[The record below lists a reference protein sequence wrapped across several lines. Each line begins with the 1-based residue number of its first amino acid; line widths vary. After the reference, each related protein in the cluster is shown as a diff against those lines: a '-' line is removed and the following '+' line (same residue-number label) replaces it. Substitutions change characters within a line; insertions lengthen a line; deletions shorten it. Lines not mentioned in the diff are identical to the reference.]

1 MTHMSIHRNTHVRFF
16 MPGKKVQLMKDKDFK
31 RRIAYEV
38 LIILGVLA
46 LLLFVCRLWPIL
58 LLVILGIFVAAIR
71 LLFLSQTKVEVI
83 QPMPSPIPR
92 EPTERDVQ
100 DMAYAVILRT
110 ITDWVTEIYPQAR
123 WVWKSSQ
130 AREQILIGGDIHI
143 LLNHAGGYREAVV
156 HVQNLRV
163 TGLWYVQPEK
173 LIEADEAEALEEV
186 VEEAKEPS
194 TMPEEPQRGS
204 EDTEDY
210 ATPNYE
216 LLAFEWVEAHAMEL
230 NERCNEYIAQKQ
242 DSFMLAASELPDR
255 ESWPDICQELLRNG
269 IKCCECTEEGIQI
282 NLTQDT
288 CRKE

>member
-1 MTHMSIHRNTHVRFF
+1 
-16 MPGKKVQLMKDKDFK
+16 MPGKKVQSMKDKDFK

-100 DMAYAVILRT
+100 DMAYAVILRR
-110 ITDWVTEIYPQAR
+110 ITDWVTETYPQAR

-143 LLNHAGGYREAVV
+143 LLNQAGGYREAVV

-163 TGLWYVQPEK
+163 TGLWYVRPEK
-173 LIEADEAEALEEV
+173 LIEADEAAAPEEV
-186 VEEAKEPS
+186 IEEAKEPS
-194 TMPEEPQRGS
+194 TMPEEPQRES
-204 EDTEDY
+204 EDMEDN

-242 DSFMLAASELPDR
+242 DSFMLTAYELPDR

-269 IKCCECTEEGIQI
+269 MKSCECTDEGIQI
-282 NLTQDT
+282 NLTQAT

>member
-1 MTHMSIHRNTHVRFF
+1 MTHMSLHWNTHVRFF
-16 MPGKKVQLMKDKDFK
+16 YARKEGQTMKDKDFK

-38 LIILGVLA
+38 LVILGVLA

-83 QPMPSPIPR
+83 QPMPPPVPK

-100 DMAYAVILRT
+100 DMAYSVIQKK
-110 ITDWVTEIYPQAR
+110 ITELVAESYPHAR
-123 WVWKSSQ
+123 WVWKSSR
-130 AREQILIGGDIHI
+130 AKEQILSGEEASI

-163 TGLWYVQPEK
+163 TSLTYVQAEGPDEPVESPE
-173 LIEADEAEALEEV
+173 ESEESPAEP
-186 VEEAKEPS
+186 EEAN
-194 TMPEEPQRGS
+194 EEPD
-204 EDTEDY
+204 EDTQP
-210 ATPNYE
+210 AAPNYE
-216 LLAFEWVEAHAMEL
+216 FLAFEWVEAHAVAL

-242 DSFMLAASELPDR
+242 AFLLLDAAELPERD
-255 ESWPDICQELLRNG
+255 SWPDICRELSRNG
-269 IKCCECTEEGIQI
+269 MENCECTEGGIRI
-282 NLTQDT
+282 DLTQET